1 MELLISWMTE
11 LNRSNHT
18 GFAVLTVLTMIGF
31 GGFIASLIEL
41 IFAALGIRWDRSG
54 IHR

>member
-1 MELLISWMTE
+1 MERLINWITE

-18 GFAVLTVLTMIGF
+18 GFALLTVITMLGF
-31 GGFIASLIEL
+31 GGFIACLIEL

-54 IHR
+54 NQR